1 MVLIYI
7 NTHSKSET
15 YCGGYEASLNGLR
28 KFCFVITEKKIRFTF
43 ELKSPGIY
51 IDSFNL
57 GISFTNLNRFIKLDI
72 SEYFISFVAI
82 DCNMRLQN
90 SQLYY

>member
-1 MVLIYI
+1 MVHIYI

-28 KFCFVITEKKIRFTF
+28 KFFFVIMEKKFRFTF

-57 GISFTNLNRFIKLDI
+57 GKSFTNLKSIHKIGHF
-72 SEYFISFVAI
+72 
-82 DCNMRLQN
+82 
-90 SQLYY
+90 